1 VSEARDRIDGD
12 LGADGEEAVVLRA
25 HHVLVKRLFALLLA
39 LVLAAVAGWLGVW
52 QLDAWQT
59 RREAEAL
66 DLTSLEPRALADVI
80 GPDDAFPGADVGRP
94 VEVTGSWL
102 PEGTVHVSG
111 RVQGGREGYWAVTP
125 LAVGGADQP
134 AILVV
139 RGWSPTPDT
148 EPPTGTATV
157 TGWLQPPEGSGAVD
171 PDPGDDVLP
180 ELRVADAIQRVD
192 QDLYGAYVVLDP
204 ARTDTARSDTAS
216 LEPASLAALPDVGRF
231 TALRNLLYA
240 LEWWFFGAFAVFVWW
255 RWDRDTR
262 EAAEAGAGTQPAAG

>member
-1 VSEARDRIDGD
+1 MSEARDRDGGD
-12 LGADGEEAVVLRA
+12 LEADDEKAVELRA
-25 HHVLVKRLFALLLA
+25 HAVLPKRFFALLLA

-59 RREAEAL
+59 RRDAEAR
-66 DLTSLEPRALADVI
+66 DLTALEPRALADVI
-80 GPDDAFPGADVGRP
+80 GPDDPFPGAEVGRP
-94 VEVTGSWL
+94 VEVSGSWL

-111 RVQGGREGYWAVTP
+111 RVQDGREGYWAVTP
-125 LAVGGADQP
+125 LAVGGADRP

-171 PDPGDDVLP
+171 ADPSDDVLP

-204 ARTDTARSDTAS
+204 ARTDRPVG
-216 LEPASLAALPDVGRF
+216 LEPASLASLPDVGRF

-240 LEWWFFGAFAVFVWW
+240 LEWWFFGGFALFVWW
-255 RWDRDTR
+255 RWDRDAR
-262 EAAEAGAGTQPAAG
+262 EAAEAGAGAQPAAG